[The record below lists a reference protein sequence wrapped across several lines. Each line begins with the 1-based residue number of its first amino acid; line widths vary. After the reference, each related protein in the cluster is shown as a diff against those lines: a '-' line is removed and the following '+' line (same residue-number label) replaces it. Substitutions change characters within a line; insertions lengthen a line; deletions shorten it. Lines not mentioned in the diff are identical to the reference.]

1 MRQVEEKQINGRN
14 ENQYDAFND
23 GWKSQKDGHAQ
34 ESEYAGQDD
43 VMRQRAAAMISDGSD
58 GAAGRNVARNHR
70 GARIF
75 RSASELESKSINQLE
90 ITACHQRT
98 GLDKNEKINDK
109 DVRH

>member
-58 GAAGRNVARNHR
+58 GAAGRNVARNHSR
-70 GARIF
+70 GTSIF
-75 RSASELESKSINQLE
+75 RSASELESESINQLE
-90 ITACHQRT
+90 NWT
-98 GLDKNEKINDK
+98 G
-109 DVRH
+109 

>member
-14 ENQYDAFND
+14 ENQYDAFDD

-58 GAAGRNVARNHR
+58 GAAGRNVARNHSR

-75 RSASELESKSINQLE
+75 RSASELESESINQLE
-90 ITACHQRT
+90 NWT
-98 GLDKNEKINDK
+98 G
-109 DVRH
+109 